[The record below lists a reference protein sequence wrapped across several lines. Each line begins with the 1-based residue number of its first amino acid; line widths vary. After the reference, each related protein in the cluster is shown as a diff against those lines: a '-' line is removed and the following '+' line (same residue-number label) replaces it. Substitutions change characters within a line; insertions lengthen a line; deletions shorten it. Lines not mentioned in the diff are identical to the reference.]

1 MPGITPSQTVGPFF
15 AYGLTPRAYGRRE
28 LATNDMITPDAS
40 GTRIR
45 IEGRVFDGAGA
56 AVGEALVELWQA
68 DAAGRYAH
76 PADGRARPNSA
87 FKGFGR
93 AEIEPRN
100 GSYFFETIKPG
111 AVPGPDGT
119 PMAPHINVSIFAR
132 GVVRRMFTRIYFPD
146 ESANANDPILRL
158 VPADRRQTLIAR
170 AEMRGAERVY
180 VFDIRLQGEG
190 ETVFFES

>member
-1 MPGITPSQTVGPFF
+1 MAGITPSQTVGPFF

-28 LATNDMITPDAS
+28 LATNDMITADAW

-45 IEGRVFDGAGA
+45 IEGRILDGAGA

-68 DAAGRYAH
+68 DAAGRYPH
-76 PADGRARPNSA
+76 PADNRARLNSD
-87 FKGFGR
+87 FRGFGR
-93 AEIEPRN
+93 AEIDAKD
-100 GSYFFETIKPG
+100 GSFFFRTIKPG
-111 AVPGPDGT
+111 AVPGPDGAA
-119 PMAPHINVSIFAR
+119 MAPHINVSLFAR

-146 ESANANDPILRL
+146 ESANDHDPILRL
-158 VPADRRQTLIAR
+158 VPAERRATLIAR
-170 AEMRGAERVY
+170 AETRGDEQVY